1 MIASAGDRARR
12 RFVEF
17 FVAEIRNPNTRRA
30 YVQAVGQ
37 FCLWCDRRG
46 LSLDQITPIVV
57 ASHIEELTHR
67 YAPPTVKQRLAAI
80 RVLGDYLVTGHVLA
94 TNPAAAVRGPRYS
107 LTKGKTP
114 VLSAEQTRE
123 LLDSIDVTTIG
134 GLRDRALIGVLV
146 FSFARIGAVVKMN
159 GRDYY
164 ANGKRYWLRLHE
176 KGGKFHEVPVH
187 HRAEEYLDAYV
198 VAAGI
203 RDDQAGPL
211 FRTLDRRRQ
220 LSDRRLD
227 PNDALRAI
235 KRYARALTLPVGVC
249 NHTFRATGITAYMQN
264 GGTLENAAR
273 IAAHSSTRTTQ
284 LYNRVNDQ
292 LSLDEIERVII

>member
-1 MIASAGDRARR
+1 LIVNAGDKARR

-17 FVAEIRNPNTRRA
+17 FVAEIRNAHTRRA
-30 YVQAVGQ
+30 YAQAVGQ
-37 FCLWCDRRG
+37 FCLWCDRHG
-46 LSLDQITPIVV
+46 LALNEITPIAV
-57 ASHIEELTHR
+57 AAYIEELTHR
-67 YAPPTVKQRLAAI
+67 FAAPTVKQRLAAL
-80 RVLGDYLVTGHVLA
+80 RVLGDYLVTGHVLE

-159 GRDYY
+159 VRDYY

-198 VAAGI
+198 GAARI

-211 FRTLDRRRQ
+211 FRTLDRHRQ

-227 PNDALRAI
+227 ANDALRTV
-235 KRYARALTLPVGVC
+235 KKYARGLSLPVGVC

-284 LYNRVNDQ
+284 LYNRVSDQ
-292 LSLDEIERVII
+292 ISLDEIERVMI